1 MKCPNCDSVIDPDT
15 AWKSSADHF
24 YCSEFC
30 ADIEAQEAEAPHASR
45 SRVNKDAIDRQY
57 IERLQRLLPYVRRR
71 AAVLP
76 LGSGSPGI
84 G

>member
-1 MKCPNCDSVIDPDT
+1 MKCPNCHSVIAPDA
-15 AWKSSADHF
+15 AWKSSANRF

-30 ADIEAQEAEAPHASR
+30 ADIEIQDAS
-45 SRVNKDAIDRQY
+45 SSSVSKDEIDRQY

-71 AAVLP
+71 TAALP
-76 LGSGSPGI
+76 LVSDAPGI